1 MTTYERILE
10 ALLEC
15 TSDPAMGLD
24 KLQKS
29 QIETIAEIVADI
41 AKEITKEQEDQLKEK
56 LQDFLD
62 NI

>member
-24 KLQKS
+24 MLQKS
-29 QIETIAEIVADI
+29 QVETLAEIAADI
-41 AKEITKEQEDQLKEK
+41 AKDIFEEK
-56 LQDFLD
+56 KLVMKTELQDFLD
-62 NI
+62 RI